1 VTKII
6 NKLYFCNFLSNRFQG
21 QADCPNANKSSL
33 RKLQEEE
40 LAPSNVQPRK
50 LEMKQA
56 VHRKLRS
63 QAVRPKDLNDL
74 TTKRDFKNAK

>member
-1 VTKII
+1 VTKTKTNHISANI
-6 NKLYFCNFLSNRFQG
+6 LSNRFQR
-21 QADCPNANKSSL
+21 QAACPNANKSSL
-33 RKLQEEE
+33 RKLPEEE

-56 VHRKLRS
+56 VHRMLRS

-74 TTKRDFKNAK
+74 TTKRDYKNAK